1 MPVIVDGQIVKPE
14 AAQPVINKPLPPMP
28 GPAPSG
34 KKTTSLVLFYQ
45 YVEPKWTDKEWKEA
59 LKYVIALGNRIGVC
73 GRGRCAAE
81 GLNCTLTGPPEAIRG
96 FCNGLR
102 EWKPA
107 LFNNTDFKI
116 TDHVDASHGFKALT
130 IRRTDE
136 LVAYGL
142 ADERAPSLEKSEA
155 LHVEADQYHDLMKD
169 PDAVIIDVRNAYES
183 AIGHFQP
190 PPGGAKL
197 IDPKM
202 RNSHEFPKWL
212 NAPETK
218 KELHGKKVLM
228 YCTGGIRCERASAL
242 MDVLTKTSEG
252 SFETAGPPIMVRG
265 GIERYMKTFP
275 EGGFWKGKNY
285 LFDRRLEQVPEA
297 KDEKALEK
305 DVESWCASCHQPYG
319 IYRGQFTCAGVLPMP
334 IGKCGVPVIV
344 CATCQKKSWLDKEAL
359 RCPLCEEGYV
369 PPTTAPNVIA
379 LKRKFEEKHGG
390 DSAPATSGGAADGD
404 AAGVMDSNGSRSKRA
419 KREAKAAA
427 APPST
432 RLFVGGLPFTTCATD
447 VRRAL
452 SEACNG
458 ADGAAAGASY
468 SSYSSP
474 VGPSECVAA
483 IRWLTDH
490 STNLFY
496 GSAFVEVHSL
506 EAAKAIVA
514 KAAEP
519 PPAQP
524 PPEADDGTKKKKKK
538 SDKVGNLRRGVKPE
552 ATSATKGGIVIG
564 GRKLRIHFSPPR
576 DGDAP
581 ITQKEERERPPC
593 GGP

>member
-1 MPVIVDGQIVKPE
+1 MTTKTPDGEVIKPE
-14 AAQPVINKPLPPMP
+14 AARSVINRPLPPIP
-28 GPAPSG
+28 PAPPG

-45 YVEPKWTDKEWKEA
+45 YVEPKWTDKQWKES
-59 LKYVIALGNRIGVC
+59 LKYVIALGNRVGVF

-81 GLNCTLTGPPEAIRG
+81 GLNCTLTGPPENIRA

-102 EWKPA
+102 EWKPE

-116 TDHVDASHGFKALT
+116 TDHIDACHGFKVLT

-142 ADERAPSLEKSEA
+142 ADERAPMLKTNAA
-155 LHVEADQYHDLMKD
+155 LHVEADEYHELMKD
-169 PDAVIIDVRNAYES
+169 KDAVIIDVRNAYES

-190 PPGGAKL
+190 PEGGATL

-218 KELHGKKVLM
+218 QQLQGKKVLM

-252 SFETAGPPIMVRG
+252 AFQTDGPPIMVRG

-275 EGGFWKGKNY
+275 EGGYWKGKNY
-285 LFDRRLEQVPEA
+285 LFDRRLEQIPEA
-297 KDEKALEK
+297 KSEAALQK
-305 DVESWCASCHQPYG
+305 DVESWCANCHKPWG
-319 IYRGQFTCAGVLPMP
+319 IYRGQFTCAGLLPP
-334 IGKCGVPVIV
+334 PVGKCGVPVIV
-344 CATCQKKSWLDKEAL
+344 CTTCQKDQWLDKESL

-369 PPTTAPNVIA
+369 PPAAAPNVIA
-379 LKRKFEEKHGG
+379 LKRKFEEEVL
-390 DSAPATSGGAADGD
+390 GGAAQGEGE
-404 AAGVMDSNGSRSKRA
+404 AAVATSTAAEASEGARSKRA

-427 APPST
+427 APPAT
-432 RLFVGGLPFTTCATD
+432 RLFVGGLPFVTCAAD

-452 SEACNG
+452 ATASG
-458 ADGAAAGASY
+458 MGGLDSDDRAAAAAAAASCIKA
-468 SSYSSP
+468 
-474 VGPSECVAA
+474 V
-483 IRWLTDH
+483 RWLSDH
-490 STNLFY
+490 ETKLFY
-496 GSAFVEVHSL
+496 GSAFVEVASL

-519 PPAQP
+519 PPPHGMQ
-524 PPEADDGTKKKKKK
+524 ADDDGKKKKKK
-538 SDKVGNLRRGVKPE
+538 KPEKRRGARAE

-564 GRKLRIHFSPPR
+564 GRRLRVHFSPIR
-576 DGDAP
+576 DGEEWP
-581 ITQKEERERPPC
+581 PSPSEERERPPV
-593 GGP
+593 GL

>member
-1 MPVIVDGQIVKPE
+1 MPVIVDGQVVKPE
-14 AAQPVINKPLPPMP
+14 AAKPVINAPLPPMP
-28 GPAPSG
+28 GPAPEG

-45 YVEPKWTDKEWKEA
+45 YVEPKWTEKEHKEA
-59 LKYVIALGNRIGVC
+59 LKYVIALGNRVGVF

-81 GLNCTLTGPPEAIRG
+81 GLNCTLTGPPECIRG

-142 ADERAPSLEKSEA
+142 ADERAPSLEKSQA
-155 LHVEADQYHDLMKD
+155 QHVDADQYHELMKD
-169 PDAVIIDVRNAYES
+169 KDAVIIDVRNAYES

-190 PPGGAKL
+190 PPGGATL

-218 KELHGKKVLM
+218 KALHGKKVLM

-252 SFETAGPPIMVRG
+252 SFETAGPPVMVRG

-285 LFDRRLEQVPEA
+285 LFDRRLEQVPES
-297 KDEKALEK
+297 KDDKALQK
-305 DVESWCASCHQPYG
+305 DVESWCAACHAPYG
-319 IYRGQFTCAGVLPMP
+319 IYRGQFTCAGLLPPP

-344 CATCQKKSWLDKEAL
+344 CATCQKGGWLDKEAL

-369 PPTTAPNVIA
+369 PPSTAPDIIS
-379 LKRKFEEKHGG
+379 LKRKFEQKV
-390 DSAPATSGGAADGD
+390 GGAAGSATD
-404 AAGVMDSNGSRSKRA
+404 AAASAPTAGAVDSNGPRSKRA
-419 KREAKAAA
+419 KRDAKAAA
-427 APPST
+427 AAPST
-432 RLFVGGLPFTTCATD
+432 RLFIGGLPFTTCATD

-452 SEACNG
+452 SEAAAPSGGEG
-458 ADGAAAGASY
+458 APSGDY
-468 SSYSSP
+468 SSYASNA
-474 VGPSECVAA
+474 GPSDCVVAV
-483 IRWLTDH
+483 RWLMDH
-490 STNLFY
+490 STKLFY

-506 EAAKAIVA
+506 EAAEAIVA
-514 KAAEP
+514 KAAAP

-524 PPEADDGTKKKKKK
+524 PVEDDDKKKKKK
-538 SDKVGNLRRGVKPE
+538 SSKVGNLRRGVKPE

-564 GRKLRIHFSPPR
+564 GRRLRVHFSPPR

-581 ITQKEERERPPC
+581 ITQEEQRERPPC
-593 GGP
+593 GAL